1 MHYNADDVY
10 WLLANLNL
18 SREIDDI
25 KSEIRSLASQID
37 KVDTVVKGEFFDFQQ
52 ALSDHFPNKSES
64 VPKTD
69 DVGIN
74 VVNKSLDSISESLN
88 HIFEVVNRPENESLT
103 WPPLIGQV
111 VTLQGWDYPHV
122 VKAVEIEDGV
132 VKYLVGTSTRR
143 DDSRDVLVRLG
154 ELIPHKW

>member
-37 KVDTVVKGEFFDFQQ
+37 NVDTVVKGEFFDFQQ
-52 ALSDHFPNKSES
+52 ALSDHFPDKPESE
-64 VPKTD
+64 PKTD
-69 DVGIN
+69 DVGLN
-74 VVNKSLDSISESLN
+74 VVNKSLDSISEILD
-88 HIFEVVNRPENESLT
+88 HIFEVVNRSENESLI

-132 VKYLVGTSTRR
+132 VKYLVGMSTRR